1 MSLLL
6 LWRNRVKCSSPVDN
20 ADHFLR
26 AMFFKQERLVLS
38 ILLII
43 AILLPIGSMFLF
55 LFARILHLFGDPVSG
70 FALDIAAICFASL
83 WVIDFIAMV
92 FVIALRLIYPEKK

>member
-1 MSLLL
+1 MSRLLF
-6 LWRNRVKCSSPVDN
+6 WEDRVEYNGPADN

-70 FALDIAAICFASL
+70 RVLDVAAIGFASL
-83 WVIDFIAMV
+83 WVIDFVALV